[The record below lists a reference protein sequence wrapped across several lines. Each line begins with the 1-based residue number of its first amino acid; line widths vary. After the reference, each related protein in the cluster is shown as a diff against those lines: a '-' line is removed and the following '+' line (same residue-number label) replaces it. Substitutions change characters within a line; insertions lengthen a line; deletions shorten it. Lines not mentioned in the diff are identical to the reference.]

1 MRPTN
6 SGRRPRGRSQ
16 NRKPYP
22 SKNHVYDS
30 HGPTQRVRGTAQQVH
45 EKYAQLARDAA
56 SSGNHLLAESYQ
68 QHGEHYLR
76 VHNQTMEAQQAF
88 QQQQNERRERQQD
101 SSRGDA
107 GRKSAARSAHPG
119 RASHKETQDPAG
131 QASRPKPNPSE
142 EALSLS
148 MTPSDE
154 QPDSRTE
161 AI

>member
-1 MRPTN
+1 M
-6 SGRRPRGRSQ
+6 
-16 NRKPYP
+16 
-22 SKNHVYDS
+22 
-30 HGPTQRVRGTAQQVH
+30 RGTAQQVH

-107 GRKSAARSAHPG
+107 GRKSAARSAH
-119 RASHKETQDPAG
+119 RAAPHKEAQDPAG
-131 QASRPKPNPSE
+131 RARPK
-142 EALSLS
+142 L
-148 MTPSDE
+148 TPVRGLKSKHD
-154 QPDSRTE
+154 PL
-161 AI
+161 